1 MIPDEHDEVNL
12 SDFDPE
18 ANRRM
23 GGMHDHDDE
32 DGHGHGPGVSC
43 ATQ

>member
-1 MIPDEHDEVNL
+1 MIPEEHDEVNL
-12 SDFDPE
+12 SEFDPD

-23 GGMHDHDDE
+23 GGRGHEDE
-32 DGHGHGPGVSC
+32 DEMHGHGPGVSC